1 MFGLLE
7 LSRQR
12 LRSSLIEKSF
22 DKCNLCKGSG
32 LILNSK
38 SINEQILNLIKEKL
52 ILNNNVNIL
61 VKCNSS
67 LAENLINQK
76 KQELNNFEIDYK
88 SNISFEFK
96 EEYSLH
102 EPIVEILNH
111 KIIEGKVSKK
121 KTSKNKIIRK
131 K

>member
-32 LILNSK
+32 LILNSR
-38 SINEQILNLIKEKL
+38 SISEQLLNIIKEKL
-52 ILNNNVNIL
+52 ILNNHTNLL
-61 VKCNSS
+61 VKCNSA

-76 KQELNNFEIDYK
+76 MQ
-88 SNISFEFK
+88 
-96 EEYSLH
+96 
-102 EPIVEILNH
+102 
-111 KIIEGKVSKK
+111 
-121 KTSKNKIIRK
+121 
-131 K
+131 